1 MANADIVIE
10 RLEDEGKMG
19 PARGI
24 LLKKGMALAAV
35 GSLACLRSIY
45 LTACQLGRT
54 DYLFLEPLTAKDY
67 ALGRNTAAIRRCV
80 QRALDRQYVRGV
92 VIYASCMDILA
103 YWNPDEIVVGLE
115 NPRGVPV
122 ELFYRGPMAKRR
134 VSPMEALKR
143 IWEKWGVVN
152 EPELE
157 PVKAEPAFDF
167 DDRPDFEGVIETLK
181 DEDCDILL
189 LTPGGCKSCIS
200 CQIPQVS
207 IENFRN
213 TRFSDV
219 FVWNCSVDKLCDAIA
234 RYYDGS
240 RPLYLLNTAVTQ
252 TIGVDLNMLCGMLV
266 ARGIPAIAVE
276 TNGFDNAER
285 EREHFQHQIEN
296 ESLDIYPIGVY
307 NEFMELYL

>member
-1 MANADIVIE
+1 MANADVVIE

-24 LLKKGMALAAV
+24 LLKAGMALAAV

-54 DYLFLEPLTAKDY
+54 DYLFLEPLTARDY
-67 ALGRNTAAIRRCV
+67 TLGRNTSAIRRCV
-80 QRALDRQYVRGV
+80 QRALDRPDVRGV
-92 VIYASCMDILA
+92 VIYASCMVILA
-103 YWNPDEIVVGLE
+103 YWNADEIMAGLD

-122 ELFYRGPMAKRR
+122 EIFYRGPMAKRR
-134 VSPMEALKR
+134 VPPMEALRR
-143 IWEKWGVVN
+143 IWERWGVVD

-157 PVKAEPAFDF
+157 PVKAEPVFDF

-189 LTPGGCKSCIS
+189 LTPGGCKSCMS
-200 CQIPQVS
+200 CQVPPVRVD
-207 IENFRN
+207 NFRN

-219 FVWNCSVDKLCDAIA
+219 FVWNCSVDKLCNAIA
-234 RYYDGS
+234 EYYDGN

-252 TIGVDLNMLCGMLV
+252 TIGVDLNMLCKMLV
-266 ARGIPAIAVE
+266 ARGIPAVAVE
-276 TNGFDNAER
+276 TNGFDNTKAEQ
-285 EREHFQHQIEN
+285 ECFQNQFE
-296 ESLDIYPIGVY
+296 
-307 NEFMELYL
+307 